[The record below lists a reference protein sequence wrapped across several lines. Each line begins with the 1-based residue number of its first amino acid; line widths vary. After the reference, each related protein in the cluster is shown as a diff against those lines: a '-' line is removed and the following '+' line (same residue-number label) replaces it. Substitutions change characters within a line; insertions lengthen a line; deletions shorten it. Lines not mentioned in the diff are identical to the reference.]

1 LPDLIRAFVAVL
13 IDPVVVDA
21 VYSTQRRLSEIAP
34 QLKWVNSSNFH
45 LTVKFLG
52 EIPDKS
58 LQNVFDAVIKSADE
72 AEPFDL
78 NFKGIGVFGSAAKPR
93 VVWVGTTEGAEQL
106 GSLAESVDKHLQSV
120 GFAGEERSFKAH
132 LTLARSGREEKALPE
147 EFRSAIKDSAELE
160 FGKSRVDSL
169 VVMRSEL
176 RPGGPKYTPMGVF
189 KLHGGG
195 LESVSS

>member
-1 LPDLIRAFVAVL
+1 MPDLIRTFVAVL
-13 IDPVVVDA
+13 IDPAVVDA

-34 QLKWVNSSNFH
+34 QLKWVNSANFH

-58 LQNVFDAVIKSADE
+58 LQNVFDAVIKSANE

-78 NFKGIGVFGSAAKPR
+78 SFSGVGVFGSPIKPR
-93 VVWVGTTEGAEQL
+93 VVWVGITEGAEQL
-106 GSLAESVDKHLQSV
+106 GSLAESVDMHLQTV
-120 GFAGEERSFKAH
+120 GFAGEERPFKAH
-132 LTLARSGREEKALPE
+132 LTLARSGREEKSMPE
-147 EFRSAIKDSAELE
+147 VFRSAIRESAGLE

-176 RPGGPKYTPMGVF
+176 RPNGPKYTPMGVF
-189 KLHGGG
+189 KLHNGGV
-195 LESVSS
+195 ESVSS